1 MKNKQ
6 NPDKVAQK
14 YNISHEWDINAA
26 LRLAIS
32 VLSDAN
38 WHSLSNTLKEEA
50 EKNMNRH
57 LANNCDENNC
67 FYEDAEHCKA

>member
-1 MKNKQ
+1 MKKQ

-26 LRLAIS
+26 LQLAIS

-38 WHSLSNTLKEEA
+38 WHSLAITLQDEA
-50 EKNMNRH
+50 KKNMNQH
-57 LANNCDENNC
+57 LHHDCDENNC
-67 FYEDAEHCKA
+67 FCEDAENCNA